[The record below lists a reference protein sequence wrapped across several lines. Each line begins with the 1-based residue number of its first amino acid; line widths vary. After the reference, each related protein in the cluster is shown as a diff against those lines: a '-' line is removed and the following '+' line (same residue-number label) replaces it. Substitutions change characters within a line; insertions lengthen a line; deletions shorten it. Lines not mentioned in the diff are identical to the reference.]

1 MLGREF
7 RFLAQPLNLW
17 SRLLLLAAAVDDC
30 YVDLFSPLWK
40 MHLVAPQYSDG
51 LDFFIYSYKIVGG
64 GLNGQHLDEINNL
77 NHYIG
82 MAPIQ
87 QADFLEMRWMP
98 FIFGLITLMI
108 LRSVVF
114 GQMGNLVDLFVVYCY
129 FGIFSIGSFWYRL
142 YTIWAQSRSARA
154 DAHQAVHAAADRR
167 GSKSQI
173 SASHS
178 YPQLGAYLLC
188 FSVLLIVLAGW
199 FSRKESM
206 NAMGSARILRAGE
219 GLRRSR
225 TFLGTA
231 RFPQDDESLGK
242 SSFRQDAETST
253 LQACAPRI
261 IATLLFVTTYAGAA
275 TLQERIDAAA
285 PNETIRVEAGVH
297 AGPIIINKPLTLIG
311 ENGAEIRGNGFGN
324 VVTIAADDVTL
335 RGLRITGSGLRLSD
349 DDAAVFVTGNRAKVE
364 KCVIADSLHGIY
376 LKKISGA
383 QILNNRI
390 QGKTTLTA
398 STEPVEK
405 GIGTSTEN
413 CDTTLVSNRRGNGIH
428 QWNCEGN
435 LIRGNEISDTRDGIY
450 FSFTNNSRVENN
462 LVHHVRYGLHYMYSD
477 GNVFENNTFSENA
490 AGAAI
495 MFSKELVVRGN
506 RFINNRGHRAYGL
519 IFQSSDRSRLEK
531 NEITQNAVGLSFN
544 QCNENQIAGNR
555 VMQNYI
561 GLRFGSNSDGNR
573 FTENV
578 FMQNLHPVETG
589 ASDVS
594 GSRWAVN
601 GVGNFWDGSFE
612 LDLDRD
618 GVNDLPHREL
628 DLFGVLRRDFPA
640 VAFLSDSPAL
650 KLLRFAEE
658 RAALPGI
665 SYIEDPAPLNSHFW
679 KVRAQ
684 RAARATQKI
693 ADLPNE
699 R

>member
-1 MLGREF
+1 
-7 RFLAQPLNLW
+7 
-17 SRLLLLAAAVDDC
+17 
-30 YVDLFSPLWK
+30 
-40 MHLVAPQYSDG
+40 
-51 LDFFIYSYKIVGG
+51 
-64 GLNGQHLDEINNL
+64 
-77 NHYIG
+77 
-82 MAPIQ
+82 
-87 QADFLEMRWMP
+87 
-98 FIFGLITLMI
+98 
-108 LRSVVF
+108 
-114 GQMGNLVDLFVVYCY
+114 
-129 FGIFSIGSFWYRL
+129 
-142 YTIWAQSRSARA
+142 
-154 DAHQAVHAAADRR
+154 
-167 GSKSQI
+167 
-173 SASHS
+173 
-178 YPQLGAYLLC
+178 
-188 FSVLLIVLAGW
+188 
-199 FSRKESM
+199 M
-206 NAMGSARILRAGE
+206 NANFLGSARLQRVGE
-219 GLRRSR
+219 GILPSR
-225 TFLGTA
+225 TFIGSSQS
-231 RFPQDDESLGK
+231 PQSSDTSRE
-242 SSFRQDAETST
+242 SSFRRNAETST
-253 LQACAPRI
+253 RNACAAQI
-261 IATLLFVTTYAGAA
+261 VAIMICLTLNAGAV
-275 TLQERIDAAA
+275 TLQQRIDAAM
-285 PNETIRVEAGVH
+285 PGETIRVESGVH
-297 AGPIIINKPLTLIG
+297 GGSIKIDKSLTLIG
-311 ENGAEIRGNGFGN
+311 EPGAEIRGDGSGK
-324 VVTIAADDVTL
+324 VVTIAADGVTIHD
-335 RGLRITGSGLRLSD
+335 LRITGSGLQLSD
-349 DDAAVFVTGNRAKVE
+349 DDAAIFATGNHAIIE
-364 KCVIADSLHGIY
+364 NCVIADSLHGVY
-376 LKKISGA
+376 LKKVSGA
-383 QILNNRI
+383 QVLNNRI
-390 QGKTTLTA
+390 QGKTTLAA
-398 STEPVEK
+398 STESVEK
-405 GIGTSTEN
+405 GIGSSTEN

-573 FTENV
+573 FTENI
-578 FMQNLHPVETG
+578 FTGNLHPIETG

-684 RAARATQKI
+684 RTARATQKI

>member
-1 MLGREF
+1 MLALGSAGWQPAVSGSLPETPNSRVGRCHQSS
-7 RFLAQPLNLW
+7 AGK
-17 SRLLLLAAAVDDC
+17 AAA
-30 YVDLFSPLWK
+30 P
-40 MHLVAPQYSDG
+40 G
-51 LDFFIYSYKIVGG
+51 
-64 GLNGQHLDEINNL
+64 
-77 NHYIG
+77 
-82 MAPIQ
+82 
-87 QADFLEMRWMP
+87 
-98 FIFGLITLMI
+98 
-108 LRSVVF
+108 
-114 GQMGNLVDLFVVYCY
+114 
-129 FGIFSIGSFWYRL
+129 RL
-142 YTIWAQSRSARA
+142 A
-154 DAHQAVHAAADRR
+154 
-167 GSKSQI
+167 
-173 SASHS
+173 
-178 YPQLGAYLLC
+178 
-188 FSVLLIVLAGW
+188 
-199 FSRKESM
+199 
-206 NAMGSARILRAGE
+206 
-219 GLRRSR
+219 
-225 TFLGTA
+225 
-231 RFPQDDESLGK
+231 
-242 SSFRQDAETST
+242 
-253 LQACAPRI
+253 ACAPQI
-261 IATLLFVTTYAGAA
+261 LVIMFCLTSSLCGA
-275 TLQERIDAAA
+275 TLQECIDAAA
-285 PNETIRVEAGVH
+285 PGEAIRVDAGVH
-297 AGPIIINKPLTLIG
+297 AGPIVINKPLTLIG
-311 ENGAEIRGNGFGN
+311 ENSAEIRGNGFGK
-324 VVTIAADDVTL
+324 VVTIAADDVTI
-335 RGLRITGSGLRLSD
+335 RGFRITGSGLHLSD
-349 DDAAVFVTGNRAKVE
+349 DDAAVFVTGNRAKIDN
-364 KCVIADSLHGIY
+364 CVIADSLHGIY
-376 LKKISGA
+376 LKKVSGA
-383 QILNNRI
+383 QVFNNRI

-398 STEPVEK
+398 STEPVEQ

-435 LIRGNEISDTRDGIY
+435 LIRGNEISETRDGIY

-594 GSRWAVN
+594 GNRWAVN

-679 KVRAQ
+679 KVRAR
-684 RAARATQKI
+684 RAARVTKKV